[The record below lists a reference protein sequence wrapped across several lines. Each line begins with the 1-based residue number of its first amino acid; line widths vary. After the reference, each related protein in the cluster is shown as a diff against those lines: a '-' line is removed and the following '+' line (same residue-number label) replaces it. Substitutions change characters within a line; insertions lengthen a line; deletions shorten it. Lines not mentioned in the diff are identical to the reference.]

1 MKKELTPLFASKVL
15 KINKNYKATYST
27 RFINIEVEN
36 IETKEVRFI
45 NIHEFI
51 HTHCRDYLLSYAN
64 GLKIKSETKHSE
76 LDGRISE
83 LHFNIFL
90 TVPNLLDGKNDTHE
104 ETFSGVSELLLY
116 IQAVEWLIKYRKD
129 NPKLSKFWMNKF

>member
-1 MKKELTPLFASKVL
+1 MKNELTPLFASKVL
-15 KINKNYKATYST
+15 KIGSNYKATYC
-27 RFINIEVEN
+27 IKYLNIEVEN
-36 IETKEVRFI
+36 IKTKEVRFI

-64 GLKIKSETKHSE
+64 GLKIKSEAKHSE
-76 LDGRISE
+76 LDGRIST
-83 LHFNIFL
+83 LNFDIFL
-90 TVPNLLDGKNDTHE
+90 TVPNLLDGKDDTHE

-129 NPKLSKFWMNKF
+129 NPKLSKFWINKF